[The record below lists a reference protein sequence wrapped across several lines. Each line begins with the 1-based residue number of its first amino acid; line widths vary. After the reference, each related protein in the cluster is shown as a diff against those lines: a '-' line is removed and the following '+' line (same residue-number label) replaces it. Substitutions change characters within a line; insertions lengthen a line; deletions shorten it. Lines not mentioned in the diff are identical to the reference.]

1 MNIKKTVNIRPYTD
15 IFVRY
20 LLGDE
25 KNSDLLLSFINAV
38 NKDLDLP
45 EIKSVTIRNPY
56 NLREIARD
64 KETVLDIKA
73 SDAAGRINKIYKGK
87 QI

>member
-1 MNIKKTVNIRPYTD
+1 MSIKKTVNIRPYTD

-38 NKDLDLP
+38 NKNLDLP

-73 SDAAGRINKIYKGK
+73 LACMRKI
-87 QI
+87 ILN